1 MSLKLA
7 ERVAA
12 LKPSASIAAKK
23 KVTDLLAAGR
33 SIIDFT
39 IGEPDL
45 DTPGHIVAA
54 AIAAMRRG
62 DTHYTATPG
71 TPALREAICAKL
83 QRENG
88 LSYSSDHVVVGCGAK
103 QLIFEAFAAT
113 LSRADEVIV
122 PAPYWVSYPDIV
134 SLNEGTPVIIECG
147 ENVGFKLTPAAL
159 DAAITPRTRWVILNS
174 PNNPTGA
181 VYSRDE
187 LEELTAVLR
196 RHPHVW
202 LMTDEIYEHLVYDG
216 QTAVNALQVAPDLA
230 DRTVIVNGLSKS
242 YAMTGWRVGYAAG
255 QKDLINAIA
264 KLLGQSTT
272 CPSSISQAAALAA
285 LTGDQSCVKQAR
297 ACYETRRGRMIELLD
312 GTPGLRMGKP
322 EGAFYL
328 YPSVAG
334 LIGRTTG
341 SGQVLKSDL
350 HVALY
355 LLDAANVAVLD
366 GTSYG
371 LSPYLRLS
379 FATSMG
385 AIELGC
391 ANIRNACEA
400 LF

>member
-7 ERVAA
+7 ERVAT

-23 KVTDLLAAGR
+23 KVTDLQAAGR
-33 SIIDFT
+33 NIIDFT

-45 DTPGHIVAA
+45 DTPAHIVEA

-71 TPALREAICAKL
+71 TAALREAICGKL
-83 QRENG
+83 ERENG
-88 LSYSSDHVVVGCGAK
+88 LHYSPENVVVGCGAK

-113 LSRADEVIV
+113 LSKGDEVIV

-134 SLNEGTPVIIECG
+134 SVNEGTPVIVECG
-147 ENVGFKLTPAAL
+147 ENVAFKLTPAAL

-187 LEELTAVLR
+187 LKDLTAVLR

-230 DRTVIVNGLSKS
+230 DRTLIVNGLSKA

-255 QKDLINAIA
+255 HKDLINAIA

-272 CPSSISQAAALAA
+272 CPSSIGQAAAVAA
-285 LTGDQSCVKQAR
+285 LTGDQSCIEQAR
-297 ACYETRRGRMIELLD
+297 ARYETRRRRMIELLE
-312 GTPGLRMGKP
+312 GTPGLRIGKP
-322 EGAFYL
+322 DGAFYL

-334 LIGRTTG
+334 LIGRTTS

-355 LLDAANVAVLD
+355 LLDTANVAVLD

-371 LSPYLRLS
+371 LSPYLRLC

-391 ANIRNACEA
+391 ANIRKACEA